1 MAVKIRV
8 FGKVQGVFY
17 RATTKTV
24 AEDLGLT
31 GWVKNEADGS
41 VSIIAQGERV
51 SELVEWTNNGP
62 QFARVDRQEVEEVPD
77 SSEYKTFEIRR

>member
-17 RATTKTV
+17 RASTKTV

-41 VSIIAQGERV
+41 VTIHAEGSKTNELINWSKQGPE
-51 SELVEWTNNGP
+51 
-62 QFARVDRQEVEEVPD
+62 FARVNKQEVAEVAD
-77 SSEYKTFEIRR
+77 EGHGSFEIKR